1 LDTPVVYLVKQ
12 EVSVD
17 RIVTLIDRINSGI
30 GKLFAWLFLP
40 LTYTLVHEVVATKL
54 FSRPTVWAFDVSY
67 MLYGAIFMM
76 GAAYTLAN
84 DGHVR
89 GDMLYRL
96 WSVRVQAS
104 IDLVLYLLVFF
115 PAMVAM
121 LVAGWSYAYYS
132 FSIGERSLQSPFGPI
147 IWPLK
152 MVIPITAGL
161 MLLQGVS
168 QVIKCVRCLQRGS
181 WS

>member
-1 LDTPVVYLVKQ
+1 MEGYIRFADDLSAWFGKVFAWCI
-12 EVSVD
+12 
-17 RIVTLIDRINSGI
+17 IVMAFGI
-30 GKLFAWLFLP
+30 G
-40 LTYTLVHEVVATKL
+40 YEVVVRYA
-54 FSRPTVWAFDVSY
+54 FNAPTPWAFDLSY
-67 MLYGAIFMM
+67 MLYGTIFMM

-96 WSVRVQAS
+96 WPARVQAS

-152 MVIPITAGL
+152 MVIPISAGL
-161 MLLQGVS
+161 LLLQGVS

>member
-1 LDTPVVYLVKQ
+1 VDHVVRVIDTLNNY
-12 EVSVD
+12 
-17 RIVTLIDRINSGI
+17 I
-30 GKLFAWLFLP
+30 GKAFAWLFLP
-40 LTYTLVHEVVATKL
+40 LTYTLVHEVVATKV

-67 MLYGAIFMM
+67 MLYGTVFMM
-76 GAAYTLAN
+76 GAAYTLAR

-96 WSVRVQAS
+96 WPPRVQAT
-104 IDLVLYLLVFF
+104 IDLSLYVLVYF
-115 PAMVAM
+115 PAMTAM

-132 FSIGERSLQSPFGPI
+132 FSINERSLQSPFGPI

-152 MVIPITAGL
+152 MVIPVTAFL

-168 QVIKCVRCLQRGS
+168 QVLKCVRCLQRGS
-181 WS
+181 WT

>member
-1 LDTPVVYLVKQ
+1 MDHVVRVIDTLNNY
-12 EVSVD
+12 
-17 RIVTLIDRINSGI
+17 I
-30 GKLFAWLFLP
+30 GKAFAWLFLP
-40 LTYTLVHEVVATKL
+40 LTYTLVHEVVATKV

-67 MLYGAIFMM
+67 MLYGTVFMM
-76 GAAYTLAN
+76 GAAYTLAR

-96 WSVRVQAS
+96 WPPRVQAT
-104 IDLVLYLLVFF
+104 IDLSLYVLVYF
-115 PAMVAM
+115 PAMTAM

-132 FSIGERSLQSPFGPI
+132 FSINERSLQSPFGPI

-152 MVIPITAGL
+152 MVIPVTAFL

-168 QVIKCVRCLQRGS
+168 QVLKCVRCLQRGS
-181 WS
+181 WT

>member
-1 LDTPVVYLVKQ
+1 M
-12 EVSVD
+12 
-17 RIVTLIDRINSGI
+17 I
-30 GKLFAWLFLP
+30 G
-40 LTYTLVHEVVATKL
+40 T
-54 FSRPTVWAFDVSY
+54 
-67 MLYGAIFMM
+67 
-76 GAAYTLAN
+76 AYTLAQ

-96 WSVRVQAS
+96 CPPRVQAA
-104 IDLVLYLLVFF
+104 IDLSLYVLVFF

-121 LVAGWSYAYYS
+121 LIAGWSYAYYS
-132 FSIGERSLQSPFGPI
+132 YSIGERSLQSPFGPI

-152 MVIPITAGL
+152 MVIPATAFFL
-161 MLLQGVS
+161 LLQGVS

>member
-1 LDTPVVYLVKQ
+1 VDHIVRVIDTLNNY
-12 EVSVD
+12 
-17 RIVTLIDRINSGI
+17 I
-30 GKLFAWLFLP
+30 GKAFAWLFLP
-40 LTYTLVHEVVATKL
+40 LTYTLVHEVVATKV

-67 MLYGAIFMM
+67 MLYGTVFMM
-76 GAAYTLAN
+76 GAAYTLAR

-96 WSVRVQAS
+96 WPPRVQAT
-104 IDLVLYLLVFF
+104 IDLSLYVLVYF
-115 PAMVAM
+115 PAMTAM

-132 FSIGERSLQSPFGPI
+132 FSINERSLQSPFGPV

-152 MVIPITAGL
+152 MVIPVTAFL

-168 QVIKCVRCLQRGS
+168 QVLKCVRCLQRGS
-181 WS
+181 WT